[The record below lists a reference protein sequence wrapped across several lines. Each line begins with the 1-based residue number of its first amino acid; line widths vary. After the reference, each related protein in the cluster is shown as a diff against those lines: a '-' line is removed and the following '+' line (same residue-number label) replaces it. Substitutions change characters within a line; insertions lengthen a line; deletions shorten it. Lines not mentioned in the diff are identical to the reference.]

1 MEVRKIKMIFEII
14 NNVIENIL
22 MSYFISSYLKMKEKK
37 YVFIF
42 STVLM
47 NTILSTILTNL
58 NIIGIEQTIL
68 IQICIWINLYIL
80 HKEFSIQDIK
90 ASLFCNIILYIAT
103 YFTMLSFSFL
113 HNVKPIEVF
122 QVRSQYIACVVIV
135 KIIFL
140 LLSIGILKKKPL
152 ILENTK
158 VPSISYLIVAELL
171 IIMIMAYYF
180 VSMVLSNI
188 FEFSTNIIF
197 SCFVVLFIILC
208 YTYDQLIILNK
219 RVYENKLKKQQEQ
232 YIKENLKNIKLIKYE
247 LDNTEHRLNYILQS
261 IKYDLV
267 DQNYSDAIA
276 KIDANRDVVLNVAPV
291 FSTNNEL
298 FDFLMN
304 LEIKSIL
311 SEGYK
316 IKVCAV
322 IAEHQHYNDLVII
335 NRIINLLKEIYKFSN
350 YVELFLMEK
359 DENILEIRCII
370 SYKGND
376 SMKKYFSNL
385 EGYNLNVHQS
395 EKLLILSYNEDFQ
408 QYYG

>member
-247 LDNTEHRLNYILQS
+247 LE
-261 IKYDLV
+261 
-267 DQNYSDAIA
+267 
-276 KIDANRDVVLNVAPV
+276 IDANRDVVLNVAPV

-322 IAEHQHYNDLVII
+322 IAEHQYYNDLVII

>member
-135 KIIFL
+135 KIIF
-140 LLSIGILKKKPL
+140 
-152 ILENTK
+152 
-158 VPSISYLIVAELL
+158 
-171 IIMIMAYYF
+171 
-180 VSMVLSNI
+180 
-188 FEFSTNIIF
+188 
-197 SCFVVLFIILC
+197 
-208 YTYDQLIILNK
+208 
-219 RVYENKLKKQQEQ
+219 
-232 YIKENLKNIKLIKYE
+232 
-247 LDNTEHRLNYILQS
+247 
-261 IKYDLV
+261 
-267 DQNYSDAIA
+267 
-276 KIDANRDVVLNVAPV
+276 
-291 FSTNNEL
+291 
-298 FDFLMN
+298 
-304 LEIKSIL
+304 
-311 SEGYK
+311 
-316 IKVCAV
+316 
-322 IAEHQHYNDLVII
+322 
-335 NRIINLLKEIYKFSN
+335 
-350 YVELFLMEK
+350 
-359 DENILEIRCII
+359 
-370 SYKGND
+370 
-376 SMKKYFSNL
+376 
-385 EGYNLNVHQS
+385 
-395 EKLLILSYNEDFQ
+395 
-408 QYYG
+408 